1 MKSKGLAV
9 GKALLWCL
17 VMLLFPTLSGTLSVV
32 LSLTAVETLFLQGA
46 FMLLALIPPAAFVLR
61 GRWRWEDIGFAP
73 FNFEGCKQALYF
85 LPILVI
91 FVPVALKGFHAG
103 PLGYVLGNLFLYL
116 WVGVSEELYFRGVIP
131 QYLKKEFSAR
141 AVVLLSTLIFGVGH
155 IAAALA
161 GMNAF
166 EIALTVFNAL
176 IFGWLAMEMTLISS
190 NIIPTILL
198 HFFFDFETKIVA
210 MGGES
215 LLAAEG
221 FRGMLMFAAAGWLT
235 MIRYRQAQTA
245 GHRQEG

>member
-73 FNFEGCKQALYF
+73 FHFEGCKQALYF

-91 FVPVALKGFHAG
+91 FVPAALEGFHAAST
-103 PLGYVLGNLFLYL
+103 GYVLGNLFLYL
-116 WVGVSEELYFRGVIP
+116 SVGLSEELFFRGIIP
-131 QYLKKEFSAR
+131 SYLKKVFPAR
-141 AVVLLSTLIFGVGH
+141 AAVPLSALMFGLGH

-161 GMNAF
+161 GLNAL
-166 EIALTVFNAL
+166 EIALTVLNAL

-190 NIIPTILL
+190 NIIPAALV
-198 HFFFDFETKIVA
+198 HFLFDFETKIAV
-210 MGGES
+210 MDGET

-221 FRGMLMFAAAGWLT
+221 FRGALMAAAAVWLT
-235 MIRYRQAQTA
+235 IVRYRQ
-245 GHRQEG
+245 EGSLCA